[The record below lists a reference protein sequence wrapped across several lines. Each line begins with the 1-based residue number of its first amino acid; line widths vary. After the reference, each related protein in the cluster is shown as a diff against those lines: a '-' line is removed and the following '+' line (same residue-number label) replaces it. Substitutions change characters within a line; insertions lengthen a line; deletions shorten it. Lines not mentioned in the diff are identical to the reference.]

1 MELYEKGKKIGTVEF
16 TTQYDPNPEPPK
28 KNDYGMRLW
37 KGLPSVD
44 GNEIKT
50 DELRKIYELKRIEHE
65 NLTIQSRILKL
76 EKEGQKAE
84 KKIPQSAEQKE
95 FFSTELE
102 RTEACAQEPKPNYK
116 AYDKNT
122 LMNTYH

>member
-50 DELRKIYELKRIEHE
+50 DELKKIYELKRIEHE

-84 KKIPQSAEQKE
+84 KKIVETERQKKFLNQMQDMKRRDEVIKLNHQKE
-95 FFSTELE
+95 SQIVYE
-102 RTEACAQEPKPNYK
+102 
-116 AYDKNT
+116 
-122 LMNTYH
+122 